1 MRRNCNLELRLVPPS
16 AGGGGFL
23 SPKYNNNSPMM
34 LDFLNGS
41 SNEEE
46 EQREQ
51 QQLTIFYN
59 GKVTV
64 CDVTELQA
72 RAIILLASRE
82 MEERS
87 RSPGGSE
94 PTSPALLQTQL
105 CSPTSGLSMTKSLQR
120 FLQKRKNRV
129 QATYPY

>member
-1 MRRNCNLELRLVPPS
+1 MVKLR
-16 AGGGGFL
+16 
-23 SPKYNNNSPMM
+23 

-64 CDVTELQA
+64 CDVTELQVYVF
-72 RAIILLASRE
+72 LVLSF
-82 MEERS
+82 S
-87 RSPGGSE
+87 
-94 PTSPALLQTQL
+94 ALISLVFFNRIF
-105 CSPTSGLSMTKSLQR
+105 PDYGLIEKGLKCKKKKIDKM
-120 FLQKRKNRV
+120 
-129 QATYPY
+129 